1 MPDDTKTDSKNW
13 TFTSAASDGQ
23 STAETKAF
31 APEQMIRCDE
41 CLRANGPTR
50 INCLYCGAVLPVNE
64 SSVNLQKPALRPLE
78 KWEHGYNNILLP
90 SSANHLQPDSQSV
103 NALLSSLTAAQL
115 AEAADLLKLTAEDLT
130 KILVFELPLP
140 VARAS
145 TTDEALLVQR
155 RLGRLRIDTVIVSDA
170 DLGII
175 ESPPIRIRAI
185 DFETDGFSAYQTP
198 ETSGI
203 RIAWSSLL
211 LTVAGRLVVN
221 RVELRE
227 QKTSRAENRILDAN
241 EFFTDEFVV
250 EFYTHK
256 EATPFRINANSFDFS
271 CLGEKKRFVA
281 DENLRA
287 MLDLF
292 REHAPQLECDD
303 SFNSARKAL
312 EAVWPSQRQIEAG
325 GWRRDRPGKYSVG
338 SATEISNETQFLRYS
353 RLRYYFLSRAKRKN
367 EDT

>member
-1 MPDDTKTDSKNW
+1 LPDDNKTNSENS
-13 TFTSAASDGQ
+13 TFTSAATDGQ
-23 STAETKAF
+23 STTETKAF
-31 APEQMIRCDE
+31 APDQMIRCDE

-50 INCLYCGAVLPVNE
+50 INCLYCGAALPVNE

-78 KWEHGYNNILLP
+78 KWEQGYNNILLP
-90 SSANHLQPDSQSV
+90 SSANHLQPV
-103 NALLSSLTAAQL
+103 NARLSNLTDVEI
-115 AEAADLLKLTAEDLT
+115 AEAADLLKLTTKDL
-130 KILVFELPLP
+130 KRILVFELPLP

-145 TTDEALLVQR
+145 TIDEALLVQR

-170 DLGII
+170 DLGTI
-175 ESPPIRIRAI
+175 ESPPIRIRSI
-185 DFETDGFSAYQTP
+185 NFESDGFVVYQTP
-198 ETSGI
+198 ETLGINITWSG
-203 RIAWSSLL
+203 LV
-211 LTVAGRLVVN
+211 LTVEGRLVVK

-227 QKTSRAENRILDAN
+227 QKTSRSENRILDAN

-250 EFYTHK
+250 EFYTHGQ
-256 EATPFRINANSFDFS
+256 ATPFRINANSFDFS
-271 CLGEKKRFVA
+271 CLGDRKQFVA
-281 DENLRA
+281 AENLRA

-292 REHAPQLECDD
+292 REHTAQLECDD